1 MKKESSNIRPSSH
14 NLSGLM
20 ALSIDAEESKAAQT
34 ARNGSS
40 RTPGG
45 QAGEDSGLSYES
57 KVAGLHFPSQAD
69 LSREITELGSTK
81 VPNENGIISKF
92 TVTPGVVKL
101 SQHLPDGTVDKST
114 IGRPLRREIFEWS
127 RRSRARMVE
136 VLASLDYLPLFAQGT
151 PAMVT
156 FTYPG
161 FWELVAPDGATVK
174 RHFKIFGRRFERK
187 YGRKFIFL
195 AKLEFQR
202 RGAPHIH
209 SFFVPPHEAVFKRW
223 VSETWADI
231 VAHPCGI
238 HRRAHISA
246 GTAVDYFPGILGR
259 DPKKIASYF
268 SKHAAA
274 GGQGSKEYQHVVP
287 ELWRGRK
294 VGRFW
299 WYAGLEIAS
308 AEVKISDDDYIFLRR
323 ILRQLSR
330 RIALPSLPGSNY
342 PARVLVAHDGKV
354 RRCRSVD
361 FPNKHP
367 DSLSTCG
374 HGLYSMRVPRISQ
387 GFTEKRVLAVD
398 ESGVVFD
405 SILDLIPGGFITTG
419 DGQRL
424 ARDLIRAL
432 KARREETFDPYSVS
446 VVDRL
451 DFFRAFG
458 EKLNSARWRQAS
470 EGVNEI

>member
-40 RTPGG
+40 RMPGG

-57 KVAGLHFPSQAD
+57 KVTGLNFPSQED
-69 LSREITELGSTK
+69 LSREISNLANTNLPSD
-81 VPNENGIISKF
+81 NGIISKL
-92 TVTPGVVKL
+92 TVTPGIVKL
-101 SQHLPDGTVDKST
+101 SQHLPDYVVDKST
-114 IGRPLRREIFEWS
+114 LGRSVRGEIFEWS

-136 VLASLDYLPLFAQGT
+136 ILASLDYLPLFAQGT

-161 FWELVAPDGATVK
+161 FWELVAPDGETVK

-187 YGRKFIFL
+187 FGRKFIFL

-223 VSETWADI
+223 LSETWADI
-231 VAHPCGI
+231 VAHPCVI
-238 HRRAHISA
+238 HREAHVRA
-246 GTAVDYFPGILGR
+246 GTAIDYFPGILGR

-274 GGQGSKEYQHVVP
+274 GGQGAKEYQHVVP
-287 ELWRGRK
+287 GLWRGRK

-299 WYAGLEIAS
+299 WYAGLETAS
-308 AEVKISDDDYIFLRR
+308 VEVEISDHDFILIRRLLRQVARR
-323 ILRQLSR
+323 IV
-330 RIALPSLPGSNY
+330 LPASSASSF
-342 PARVLVAHDGKV
+342 PARVLVAHGGKIH
-354 RRCRSVD
+354 RCRAAEYPD
-361 FPNKHP
+361 KHP

-374 HGLYSMRVPRISQ
+374 HGLYTMRVPKISQ
-387 GFTEKRVLAVD
+387 GFSEKKVLTLD
-398 ESGVVFD
+398 ESGRIFD

-419 DGQRL
+419 NGQMF
-424 ARDLIRAL
+424 ARDLIRAINHNRSENYDVL
-432 KARREETFDPYSVS
+432 TLPIA
-446 VVDRL
+446 DRL
-451 DFFRAFG
+451 EFFREYG
-458 EKLNSARWRQAS
+458 KHLTSVRWRQADNGD
-470 EGVNEI
+470 EVT